1 MGRRRALFVY
11 GMRARGF
18 SPGCQPRVGIVR
30 AEEDLSGKYYNILY
44 YDHRLTDKEIER
56 YELDDL
62 NNEYEP
68 SPLTKMRQL
77 KRMTQVDL
85 ARISGVSLRTIQ
97 GYEIRGMET
106 CNLKRAKA
114 LADALNCRIEDFL

>member
-18 SPGCQPRVGIVR
+18 SPGCQPKIGIIR
-30 AEEDLSGKYYNILY
+30 SEEDPSGKYYNIIT

-62 NNEYEP
+62 NTDYVP
-68 SPLTKMRQL
+68 SPLTKIRQQRGI
-77 KRMTQVDL
+77 KQDEL
-85 ARISGVSLRTIQ
+85 ARLSGVSIRTIQ
-97 GYEIRGMET
+97 GYEKKGMAT
-106 CNLKRAKA
+106 CTMAMAKA
-114 LADALNCRIEDFL
+114 LADALNCRIDDFI